1 MAMTLRLDDDTSAQ
15 LRDWSEKTGRSQQL
29 IVLQVIQDALWMAKA
44 LGGRLLGPRGLPR
57 AFIARPVSTRKDM
70 YPKLRTA
77 QEEAERDARYQA
89 MIDSGF
95 IKPATGGPRHWPAPD
110 ERWPSPPGGSVSLID
125 REDRV

>member
-29 IVLQVIQDALWMAKA
+29 IVLQAIQDALWMAKA
-44 LGGRLLGPRGLPR
+44 LGSWLMGRRGLPR
-57 AFIARPVSTRKDM
+57 AFIARPVSTRKDL

-77 QEEAERDARYQA
+77 QEEAARDARYQA

-95 IKPATGGPRHWPAPD
+95 IKPATGSMHFPAPA
-110 ERWPSPPGGSVSLID
+110 ERWPSPPGGSLSLID